1 MTETYP
7 RRTSPRSVRPW
18 WLGAGLV
25 IALLLTAGC
34 TTWRGDDRAAPAPST
49 PELRL
54 VAFDSCETAAAQVRA
69 AAADH
74 VGPWG
79 LLAGGTGAM
88 PEVALADPAA
98 AADAPAAA
106 GADPAAAAD
115 AAAPGAGMR
124 AEPPPAPAGVDASA
138 GFAPGAEAPAHS
150 GTNVHEAGVDEPDLI
165 KTDGRRIVTVADGV
179 LRVVDA
185 QRRVQTGAV
194 SLHDDGPEPYRW
206 QPADLLLHGGRVLV
220 LLEDLWHGP
229 AISRPATEPS
239 LLPTPRPIT
248 GAQLLLVDIGADTP
262 RVVGTYAVDGRLVD
276 ARTVDSV
283 VRVVV
288 RSAPRLEFPTH
299 DPTAGD
305 DERLE
310 ANREVVR
317 TADLDAW
324 LPRYEVTA
332 DGVTT
337 TGQVDCTA
345 LSRPASYSGTS
356 MLTVLTFDLAA
367 GTLGNGDPVSV
378 LADGDTVYSNGHSL
392 YVASDQRWQ
401 AVPMPEPVPEPPDQP
416 AREGD
421 PEWPEP
427 RTKIYKFD
435 ISQPGPPRYVA
446 AGAVDG
452 WLINQ
457 YAMNEWNGHLRVA
470 TTSGDVMGWGG
481 GEPDSESTVFVLA
494 ERDGALVE
502 TGSVGGLGY
511 GERIYSVRFAG
522 PIGYVVTFRETDPLY
537 TVDLRNPSAP
547 RVLGELKI
555 TGYSSYLHPVGGGYV
570 LGIGQEADLRGVI
583 QGTQLSLFDVS
594 DLTDPR
600 LRATH
605 HVQAGHSEAEFDPHA
620 FLWWEAER
628 IVVVPLTVPFARVD
642 RGRGVGDDD
651 PAAAFPAPESG
662 ALVLRLD
669 DAGFT
674 ELALITHPT
683 DNLRGHTAQIRRSLV
698 IGDVLW
704 TVSAAGLQA
713 DHLSTLE
720 TAAWIPFR

>member
-1 MTETYP
+1 MTETHP
-7 RRTSPRSVRPW
+7 LRTSPRSVRPW
-18 WLGAGLV
+18 WLGAGV
-25 IALLLTAGC
+25 VTALLLTAGC
-34 TTWRGDDRAAPAPST
+34 TTWRGDDFAGPAPST

-79 LLAGGTGAM
+79 FLTGDLAAM
-88 PEVALADPAA
+88 PGVALAEPGAE
-98 AADAPAAA
+98 ADAPAAA
-106 GADPAAAAD
+106 GD

-124 AEPPPAPAGVDASA
+124 AEPAPAPAGVDAGA
-138 GFAPGAEAPAHS
+138 HFAPGAQAPAHS
-150 GTNVHEAGVDEPDLI
+150 GTNVHEAGVDEPDLV

-185 QRRVQTGAV
+185 QRRVQTGAL
-194 SLHDDGPEPYRW
+194 SLHDNGAEPYWW
-206 QPADLLLHGGRVLV
+206 QPADLLLHGDRALV

-229 AISRPATEPS
+229 AFSRPGTEPS
-239 LLPTPRPIT
+239 LLPMPGPIT

-262 RVVGTYAVDGRLVD
+262 RVIGTYGVDGRLVD
-276 ARTVDSV
+276 ARAVDSV

-288 RSAPRLEFPTH
+288 RSAPRLEFPAH
-299 DPTAGD
+299 DPTAAD
-305 DERLE
+305 AQRLE
-310 ANREVVR
+310 ANREAVR

-324 LPRYEVTA
+324 LPRYQVTA
-332 DGVTT
+332 NGVTT

-401 AVPMPEPVPEPPDQP
+401 AVPMPEPLPEPMRGP
-416 AREGD
+416 ASERD
-421 PEWPEP
+421 LEWPEP
-427 RTKIYKFD
+427 RTEIYKFD

-457 YAMNEWNGHLRVA
+457 YAMNEWDGHLRVA
-470 TTSGDVMGWGG
+470 TTSGDVMWWGG
-481 GEPDSESTVFVLA
+481 GEPDSESTVYVLA

-547 RVLGELKI
+547 KVLGELKI

-594 DLTDPR
+594 DLSDPR

-605 HVQAGHSEAEFDPHA
+605 HVRAGHSEAEFDPHA
-620 FLWWEAER
+620 FLWWPAER
-628 IVVVPLTVPFARVD
+628 IVVVPLTVPFGRVD
-642 RGRGVGDDD
+642 RDFGVDDSD
-651 PAAAFPAPESG
+651 ASLPAPESG

-669 DAGFT
+669 GAGFT
-674 ELALITHPT
+674 ELALITHPA
-683 DNLRGHTAQIRRSLV
+683 DNLRGHSAQIRRSLV

-704 TVSAAGLQA
+704 TVSATGLQA
-713 DHLSTLE
+713 NHLSTLE
-720 TAAWIPFR
+720 TLAWIPFR

>member
-7 RRTSPRSVRPW
+7 LRTSPRSVRPW

-25 IALLLTAGC
+25 TALLLTAGC
-34 TTWRGDDRAAPAPST
+34 TTWRGEDRAVPAPST

-79 LLAGGTGAM
+79 FLTGGVTAM

-98 AADAPAAA
+98 AAEAPAAA
-106 GADPAAAAD
+106 GD

-124 AEPPPAPAGVDASA
+124 AEPAPAPGVDAGA
-138 GFAPGAEAPAHS
+138 GSAPGADAPAHS
-150 GTNVHEAGVDEPDLI
+150 GTNVHEAGVDEPDLV

-194 SLHDDGPEPYRW
+194 PLHDNGPEPYRW
-206 QPADLLLHGGRVLV
+206 QPADLLLHGDRVLV

-229 AISRPATEPS
+229 AIDRPATEPS
-239 LLPTPRPIT
+239 LLPMPRPIT

-262 RVVGTYAVDGRLVD
+262 RLVGTYAVDGRLVD
-276 ARTVDSV
+276 ARAVDSV

-288 RSAPRLEFPTH
+288 RSAPRLEFPPH
-299 DPTAGD
+299 DPAAGD
-305 DERLE
+305 DERQE

-317 TADLDAW
+317 TADLESW
-324 LPRYEVTA
+324 LPRYQVTA

-367 GTLGNGDPVSV
+367 GALGNGDPVSV

-401 AVPMPEPVPEPPDQP
+401 AVPMPEPMPEPLPEPTGGP
-416 AREGD
+416 ARERD
-421 PEWPEP
+421 LEWPEP
-427 RTKIYKFD
+427 RTEIYKFD
-435 ISQPGPPRYVA
+435 ISQPGPPRYVG

-470 TTSGDVMGWGG
+470 TTSGDTFWWRGQ
-481 GEPDSESTVFVLA
+481 EPDSESTVYVLA
-494 ERDGALVE
+494 ERGGALVE

-547 RVLGELKI
+547 KVLGELKI

-605 HVQAGHSEAEFDPHA
+605 HVRAGHSEAEFDPHA
-620 FLWWEAER
+620 FLWWPAER
-628 IVVVPLTVPFARVD
+628 IVVVPLTVPFNRVD
-642 RGRGVGDDD
+642 RGFGDDD
-651 PAAAFPAPESG
+651 SGAAFPVPESG
-662 ALVLRLD
+662 AMVLRLD
-669 DAGFT
+669 DAGFS
-674 ELALITHPT
+674 ELALITHPA
-683 DNLRGHTAQIRRSLV
+683 DNLRGHSAQIRRSLV

-704 TVSAAGLQA
+704 TVSTAGLQA
-713 DHLSTLE
+713 NHLSTME
-720 TAAWIPFR
+720 TVAWIPFR